1 MAQNEHVTNPGVA
14 IIADK
19 YLATGFRLAGVASF
33 SVQNSEEAS
42 ATLQRIVA
50 EDKYH
55 IIIITEK
62 LSTALKRER
71 EAILARRKGRPI
83 IAVIPDFEG
92 PTGERLK
99 ELYNLI
105 SQSVGAELKFE
116 S

>member
-1 MAQNEHVTNPGVA
+1 MAKDEHGTGPGVA
-14 IIADK
+14 VIADK

-50 EDKYH
+50 EDNYH

-99 ELYNLI
+99 ELHNLI

>member
-1 MAQNEHVTNPGVA
+1 MAQDQRKTNPSVA
-14 IIADK
+14 ILADK
-19 YLATGFRLAGVASF
+19 YLATGFRLTGVASF
-33 SVQNSEEAS
+33 SVQDSKEAS
-42 ATLQRIVA
+42 ATLQKLVA

-55 IIIITEK
+55 VIIITEK
-62 LSTALKRER
+62 LSAALKKEK
-71 EAILARRKGRPI
+71 EDILARRKGRPV

-99 ELYNLI
+99 ELHTLI

>member
-42 ATLQRIVA
+42 VTLQKLVA

-55 IIIITEK
+55 VIIITEK
-62 LSTALKRER
+62 LSAALKKER
-71 EAILARRKGRPI
+71 QDILARRKGRPV

-92 PTGERLK
+92 STGERLK
-99 ELYNLI
+99 ELHNLI